1 MSNYFEAGIELINAI
16 NDKREEWGLNH
27 VGMIGGIDQINQE
40 ITPAIYL
47 ANTGNMPVGEQA
59 GVHQLQQQWT
69 VVVAISHHGSEVE
82 VLDLMVKGGE
92 LIKDVVKHIQN
103 LQPSN
108 KRMDPFTVVRTAGK
122 ARYFST
128 FGLYPFTFQT
138 KFTI

>member
-1 MSNYFEAGIELINAI
+1 MSNYFEAGLELLDALEL
-16 NDKREEWGLNH
+16 KREEWGINH
-27 VGMIGGIDQINQE
+27 IGMISGVDQINQE

-47 ANTGNMPVGEQA
+47 ANTGNTPVDEKA
-59 GVHQLQQQWT
+59 GSHQLSQQWT
-69 VVVAISHHGSEVE
+69 VVIAISHHGSETE
-82 VLDLMVKGGE
+82 VRNLMVKGGE
-92 LIKDVVKHIQN
+92 LIKDVVKYIQN

-108 KRMDPFTVVRTAGK
+108 KRMDPFKVVRTAGK